1 MRIEDVTDNPNVR
14 VFVAD
19 YGHGAEI
26 SMLKSEDKATVT
38 AILDIQLQTPGM
50 QWGQGHLAE
59 AVTLAELGL

>member
-1 MRIEDVTDNPNVR
+1 MR